1 MIGRYV
7 VMTIVGPCWTVSG
20 TDTGVSPPVGT
31 DTGVS
36 PPSGPV
42 TGVPPPG
49 PELGLGEKGG
59 DTRSG
64 SVIRVGLNVGKPAA
78 EVLPWA
84 VPSVVGWPAG
94 VMVMEPVTEPVAIP
108 VVSWTMIEM
117 KILMLL
123 MMVWMMRR
131 NWPELWLT
139 PAALAVIS
147 SVCSVCTS
155 TMLVISVSI
164 LIELMYRKNLL
175 QRLKKAVAEVAAAEA
190 ETVDAMEVV
199 MAVMTSV

>member
-1 MIGRYV
+1 
-7 VMTIVGPCWTVSG
+7 MTIVGPCWTVSG

-36 PPSGPV
+36 PPSGTV
-42 TGVPPPG
+42 TGVPP
-49 PELGLGEKGG
+49 
-59 DTRSG
+59 
-64 SVIRVGLNVGKPAA
+64 
-78 EVLPWA
+78 
-84 VPSVVGWPAG
+84 PSVVGWPAG

-139 PAALAVIS
+139 PAALAVMS

-175 QRLKKAVAEVAAAEA
+175 QRLKKAVAEVAADQREKTYK
-190 ETVDAMEVV
+190 EQIK
-199 MAVMTSV
+199 

>member
-1 MIGRYV
+1 M
-7 VMTIVGPCWTVSG
+7 
-20 TDTGVSPPVGT
+20 
-31 DTGVS
+31 
-36 PPSGPV
+36 
-42 TGVPPPG
+42 
-49 PELGLGEKGG
+49 
-59 DTRSG
+59 
-64 SVIRVGLNVGKPAA
+64 
-78 EVLPWA
+78 
-84 VPSVVGWPAG
+84 
-94 VMVMEPVTEPVAIP
+94 MEPVTDPVPVRIP

-139 PAALAVIS
+139 PAALAVMS
-147 SVCSVCTS
+147 SVCSFWTS
-155 TMLVISVSI
+155 TMLMISVSI

-190 ETVDAMEVV
+190 ETVDAMEVF